1 MDPHE
6 MPMVMAGR
14 LGGTFRTGG
23 LAIPRE
29 SEAGAFE
36 IGPGGPVLPTYA
48 WLTTALSARHFTTI
62 DRRFDTFE
70 LADRIARRSASN
82 SCPASSVW
90 PPPKSSHAVRP

>member
-6 MPMVMAGR
+6 MPMVMARR

-48 WLTTALSARHFTTI
+48 WLITALHARHITTI
-62 DRRFDTFE
+62 DRMFDAFE
-70 LADRIARRSASN
+70 VAGRIA
-82 SCPASSVW
+82 
-90 PPPKSSHAVRP
+90 